1 MKNIFCLL
9 TSLLLISACAPSG
22 KTFEPR
28 IDEATAI
35 DTPSTDLEIAPPAK
49 SIEPRLPA
57 STFKSLGETPE
68 KFNRPWK
75 NPATSIVID
84 AYEGNAIDWKKMTT
98 DKRVAGIIH
107 RSSIGTTSDSQYKAR
122 RKVAKTY
129 GYLWGAYHLGR
140 SGDPIAQAKFFLKTV
155 ENDPDTLLALDLEN
169 TSSPSMMNIPN
180 AVIFMNYV
188 MAQTGR
194 APVIYANDTVTKAIN
209 SALAKNALFKSSHLW
224 YARFR
229 NDIPNFPKGVWS
241 TYFLWQ
247 FSSEL
252 NCSRNGACL
261 YNVAGTSRD
270 MDINVFYGSAAELAS
285 QWK

>member
-9 TSLLLISACAPSG
+9 TSLILISACAPSG

-28 IDEATAI
+28 LEGSANIDA
-35 DTPSTDLEIAPPAK
+35 PSTDLEVAPPVK
-49 SIEPRLPA
+49 IVEPRQPA

-84 AYEGNAIDWKKMTT
+84 AYEGNAIDWTKMAT
-98 DKRVAGIIH
+98 DKRVVGIIH
-107 RSSIGTTSDSQYKAR
+107 RSSIGTTGDSKYIARKKIAKAH
-122 RKVAKTY
+122 

-140 SGDPIAQAKFFLKTV
+140 SGDPIAQAKFFLKTI
-155 ENDPDTLLALDLEN
+155 ENDTDSLLALDLEN

-188 MAQTGR
+188 VAQTGR
-194 APVIYANDTVTKAIN
+194 VPVVYANDSVTKAIN
-209 SALAKNALFKSSHLW
+209 SVLSKNALFRSSHLW

-229 NDIPNFPKGVWS
+229 NDIQNFPKGVWS

-252 NCSRNGACL
+252 NCSRTGGCL
-261 YNVAGTSRD
+261 YNVAGTSAD